1 MALREYDRKRDF
13 TRTGEPRGRSRSR
26 RRAEREPIFV
36 IQHHAA
42 SSDHYDF
49 RLEIDGVLVSW
60 AIPKGP
66 SINPA
71 DKRLAVRTEDHP
83 MEYADFEGVIPSG
96 EYGGGT
102 VMVWDT
108 GTYRNTT
115 VHKGQSRGA
124 GEAVDAGHLTFALDG
139 TKLHG
144 EFALT
149 RTGDGRREQWLLVKR
164 RDDAASTRR
173 IPVRSATKSA
183 ISGRTMH
190 QIGRQ
195 AS

>member
-1 MALREYDRKRDF
+1 MTLREYDKKRDF
-13 TRTGEPRGRSRSR
+13 ARTGEPRGRSRTGR
-26 RRAEREPIFV
+26 GTRHDPIFV

-49 RLEIDGVLVSW
+49 RLEVDGVLVSW
-60 AIPKGP
+60 AVPKGP
-66 SINPA
+66 SVNPA

-83 MEYADFEGVIPSG
+83 MEYADFEGVIPAG

-115 VHKGQSRGA
+115 VHRGEPRGA
-124 GEAVDAGHLTFALDG
+124 GEAVGAGHLTFELNG

-149 RTGDGRREQWLLVKR
+149 RTGRGRRDRWLLVKR
-164 RDDAASTRR
+164 KDEAASTRR

-183 ISGRTMH
+183 ITGRTMH
-190 QIGRQ
+190 QIGGR
-195 AS
+195 AP

>member
-1 MALREYDRKRDF
+1 MSLDEYDRKRAVA
-13 TRTGEPRGRSRSR
+13 RSGEPRARPHRTRAGRQ
-26 RRAEREPIFV
+26 PIFV

-42 SSDHYDF
+42 STDHYDF
-49 RLEIDGVLVSW
+49 RLEIDGVLASW
-60 AIPKGP
+60 AVPKGP

-71 DKRLAVRTEDHP
+71 DKRLAVHVEDHP
-83 MEYADFEGVIPSG
+83 LEYATFEGTIPAG

-108 GTYRNTT
+108 GTYRNTS
-115 VHKGQSRGA
+115 VHDGKPRDVA
-124 GEAVDAGHLTFALDG
+124 EAVAAGHLTFELDG

-149 RTGDGRREQWLLVKR
+149 RTRTGRREQWLLVKKK
-164 RDDAASTRR
+164 DAGSSTRR
-173 IPVRSATKSA
+173 VPVKSATRSATT
-183 ISGRTMH
+183 GRTMH
-190 QIGRQ
+190 QIETQ

>member
-1 MALREYDRKRDF
+1 MTLREYDRKRDF
-13 TRTGEPRGRSRSR
+13 ARTAEPRGRSRAGAAR
-26 RRAEREPIFV
+26 HEPIFV
-36 IQHHAA
+36 IHHHAA

-49 RLEIDGVLVSW
+49 RLEIDGVLASW
-60 AIPKGP
+60 AVPKGP

-71 DKRLAVRTEDHP
+71 DKRLAVHVEDHP
-83 MEYADFEGVIPSG
+83 MEYAGFEGVIPAG

-115 VHKGQSRGA
+115 VHKGQPRDA
-124 GEAVDAGHLTFALDG
+124 GEAVAAGHLTFELNG
-139 TKLHG
+139 TKLRG

-149 RTGDGRREQWLLVKR
+149 RTGGGRREQWLLVKKA
-164 RDDAASTRR
+164 DEAASTRR

-183 ISGRTMH
+183 KSGRTMH

-195 AS
+195 AP